1 MSEER
6 NFMIEEIRGA
16 VARGW
21 CAPANSHKVMDGDLA
36 EAISQEILTLIGSNR
51 EIEQPTTFLGEL
63 ERLVNKYSRENAS
76 DTPDFI
82 LADYMDNCL
91 IAYNSAVYAREK
103 WYGRKCGSGKA
114 ILDSAPSC
122 TPSAPPPEE

>member
-51 EIEQPTTFLGEL
+51 EIEQP
-63 ERLVNKYSRENAS
+63 
-76 DTPDFI
+76 
-82 LADYMDNCL
+82 
-91 IAYNSAVYAREK
+91 
-103 WYGRKCGSGKA
+103 
-114 ILDSAPSC
+114 SC